1 MTITYEDLL
10 EFAGQNTEELFNL
23 NSLTNCFICEYISRK
38 FGGTT
43 YYSERGVYRNNFDK
57 YDAPIDFDIGRGKAW
72 KHSKL
77 MTGIQVYR
85 YIEKL
90 MNNCDP
96 QSAYEEVAD
105 VLHY

>member
-10 EFAGQNTEELFNL
+10 EFAKQNTEELFNL

-43 YYSERGVYRNNFDK
+43 YYSERGIYRNNFDK

-90 MNNCDP
+90 MDNCDP

-105 VLHY
+105 YLL